1 MARTRKPQL
10 VATARNIARSVPDRI
25 VAIAFLDGSSEG
37 GDPELLELGDE
48 ELALASAELDGQD
61 PTLPAKSSP
70 SS

>member
-25 VAIAFLDGSSEG
+25 VAIAFLDGRDG
-37 GDPELLELGDE
+37 GDPELLDLTDE
-48 ELALASAELDGQD
+48 DLTLSSADLDGQEAT
-61 PTLPAKSSP
+61 TLSSKPVP